1 MSYITSAQNTLIKHA
16 LKLQKEPSYRQ
27 EQETLFLEGKKLV
40 LEALDKGT
48 VLQLFIK
55 EGADIQCSCQVNLLK
70 EHLVDKLSTLR
81 SPEGYFAE
89 VKRPKNA
96 SLGQEKRLLVLDGIQ
111 DPGNMGTLIRTAL
124 AFGFEG
130 IFIREGS
137 VDPYS
142 PKVLRASMGASLYI
156 PIQIGTEE
164 EFIEIAEKNSLK
176 IYIADAQGSSIEKT
190 LIQTP
195 FMLVLGNESNGS
207 LLKNNAQYTQISL
220 PISQIDSL
228 NVAVAGSLL
237 MYLLRGVNEN

>member
-1 MSYITSAQNTLIKHA
+1 MIYITTAQNSLIKHS
-16 LKLQKEPSYRQ
+16 LKLQKEASYRK
-27 EQETLFLEGKKLV
+27 EQNTLFLEGKKLI
-40 LEALDKGT
+40 LEALDKGI
-48 VLQLFIK
+48 VLQLFLK
-55 EGADIQCSCQVNLLK
+55 EGVDIECSCRVHILK
-70 EHLVDKLSTLR
+70 EHLVDKLSTLT

-156 PIQIGTEE
+156 PIQIGTKEE
-164 EFIEIAEKNSLK
+164 MIEIAEKNSLK
-176 IYIADAQGSSIEKT
+176 IYIADAQGSNVEETS
-190 LIQTP
+190 IQTP

-207 LLKNNAQYTQISL
+207 LLKKNAQYKQISL

-237 MYLLRGVNEN
+237 IYLLRGVNEN